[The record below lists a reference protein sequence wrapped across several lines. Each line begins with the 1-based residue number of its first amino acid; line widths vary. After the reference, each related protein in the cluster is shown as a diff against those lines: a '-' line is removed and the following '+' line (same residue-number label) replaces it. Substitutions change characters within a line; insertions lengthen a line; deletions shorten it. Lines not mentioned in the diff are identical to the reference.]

1 MAVLDSRQRNWLDD
15 LQFVDEGLE
24 LRRCADR
31 LPARAGRMMPAR
43 SAPARPRSA
52 RPGPARP
59 DLGSLS
65 YRGNGIGVSRV
76 PHAPRRPVGWSA
88 TVAAACLSALIT
100 LWLGWIAHF
109 SAGPSAETVTVPDR
123 LAVVHV
129 QAGETLQQLA
139 GRMVPGAPVAQVVER
154 IRDLNNLDS
163 AEIGARQT
171 LIAPVG

>member
-1 MAVLDSRQRNWLDD
+1 MTVLDNRRDKWLDD
-15 LQFVDEGLE
+15 LQFLDDRLE
-24 LRRCADR
+24 DRRLSDR
-31 LPARAGRMMPAR
+31 LPTRTGRTVAGRPG
-43 SAPARPRSA
+43 PVRPRAA

-59 DLGSLS
+59 DLGPLA
-65 YRGNGIGVSRV
+65 YRGTGIGVSRV
-76 PHAPRRPVGWSA
+76 RHSPRRSVGASA
-88 TVAAACLSALIT
+88 TIATACLSALIT

-109 SAGPSAETVTVPDR
+109 SAGSAAETVAVPER

-129 QAGETLQQLA
+129 HSGETLQQLA

-163 AEIGARQT
+163 AAIGAGQT

>member
-1 MAVLDSRQRNWLDD
+1 
-15 LQFVDEGLE
+15 
-24 LRRCADR
+24 
-31 LPARAGRMMPAR
+31 
-43 SAPARPRSA
+43 
-52 RPGPARP
+52 
-59 DLGSLS
+59 LS
-65 YRGNGIGVSRV
+65 T
-76 PHAPRRPVGWSA
+76 

-109 SAGPSAETVTVPDR
+109 SAGGSAETVAVPDQ

-163 AEIGARQT
+163 AAIGAGQT

>member
-1 MAVLDSRQRNWLDD
+1 MTVLDNRQGNWMDD
-15 LQFVDEGLE
+15 LQFLDD
-24 LRRCADR
+24 RRKGRPLADR
-31 LPARAGRMMPAR
+31 LPTSTGRALSIRPAPSR
-43 SAPARPRSA
+43 SRPV
-52 RPGPARP
+52 RPGPVRP
-59 DLGSLS
+59 DRGPLA
-65 YRGNGIGVSRV
+65 YRGTGIGVSRV
-76 PHAPRRPVGWSA
+76 RHSPRRAVGAST

-109 SAGPSAETVTVPDR
+109 SAGPTAETVAVPER

-139 GRMVPGAPVAQVVER
+139 GRMVPGVPVAQVVER

-163 AEIGARQT
+163 AAIGAGQT